1 MLAEADAA
9 ARRLHRRLRLRAA
22 DLEDLRQDLLVD
34 LIRRL
39 PAFDAR
45 RGGLGVFAGL
55 VLRNRASVIALRLGR
70 ERRAQGGGVLS
81 LDAPLDPD
89 ARLPLGA
96 TLAEADGLSAWHGQ
110 PVRAAADAALRIDVA
125 RALGRLAAGDRA
137 LCAGLC
143 LHRPRDLV
151 AAGAGSRSA
160 LHRRVAGLRCALAA
174 HGLAPRWDVSE
185 SA

>member
-1 MLAEADAA
+1 MLVEADAA

-34 LIRRL
+34 LVRRL
-39 PAFDAR
+39 PGFDAR

-55 VLRNRASVIALRLGR
+55 VLRNRASAIALRLAR
-70 ERRAQGGGVLS
+70 ERRAQGGGLLS
-81 LDAPLDPD
+81 LDAPLDPE
-89 ARLPLGA
+89 ARLPLGV

-110 PVRAAADAALRIDVA
+110 PVHGADDAALRIDLA
-125 RALGRLAAGDRA
+125 RALGRLGSDDRA

-143 LHRPRDLV
+143 RLSPRDLV

-160 LHRRVAGLRCALAA
+160 LHRRIAGLRCALAA
-174 HGLAPRWDVSE
+174 HGAPARWDGLR